1 MDANEI
7 IKRRQA
13 AEVVP
18 EGLDSSDSENVNVT
32 IQTENKSYQSHQNT
46 IYDAHSKSH
55 MNNKLDGLY
64 PGLDSMSHMSKR
76 QTEPTS
82 AVLPPMV
89 PATQNPDQMQQM
101 TQMFTMFQQM

>member
-18 EGLDSSDSENVNVT
+18 EGLDSSDSEKDGNAT

-46 IYDAHSKSH
+46 IFDAHSKSH
-55 MNNKLDGLY
+55 INNKLDGLY

-82 AVLPPMV
+82 AALPPMV
-89 PATQNPDQMQQM
+89 PATQNPDQMHQM
-101 TQMFTMFQQM
+101 TQMFTMFQ